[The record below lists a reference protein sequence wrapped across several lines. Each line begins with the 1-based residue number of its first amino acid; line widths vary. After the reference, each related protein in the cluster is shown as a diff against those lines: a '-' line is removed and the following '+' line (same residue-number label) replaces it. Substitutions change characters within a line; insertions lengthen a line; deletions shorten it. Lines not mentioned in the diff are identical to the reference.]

1 MIQEDFGTSSGLV
14 TLCDYCQASPR
25 AAQTPGQRQSAF
37 CSVGCRQQARKRRLG
52 QTKPPP
58 TNCAH
63 CQGQLPPRAP
73 HRPGRHQ
80 VYCNDVCEDAAYLL
94 RLRERKP
101 ENFTPR
107 RPPGGSVQP
116 GMRFGKLVISECF
129 DRRARVE
136 CDCGTSKIVVKHN
149 LLAGD
154 TVSCGCVRRAILLEA
169 RTRRQLRGAAFASTL
184 AGFQRVGA
192 RAKSPD
198 KRVGVCAILPNAD
211 EDDSPVCYLVST
223 RDKDTEHSNFDE
235 AKVEYLLRI
244 GRMSA

>member
-1 MIQEDFGTSSGLV
+1 MIQQTTDAGL
-14 TLCDYCQASPR
+14 LCDYCQASPR
-25 AAQTPGQRQSAF
+25 APQTPGQRQSAF

-107 RPPGGSVQP
+107 SPPGGSVQP

-149 LLAGD
+149 ILAGD
-154 TVSCGCVRRAILLEA
+154 TVSCGCVRRGILLEA
-169 RTRRQLRGAAFASTL
+169 RARRQLRGELFAAMQGGL
-184 AGFQRVGA
+184 VRRGA
-192 RAKSPD
+192 RTKED
-198 KRVGVCAILPNAD
+198 RRLGVCAILPNAD

-235 AKVEYLLRI
+235 ARVEYLLRT